1 MINSENVLNTA
12 QLEEIVQTF
21 VHEFCK
27 EKRDIHSQNVT
38 WYTDEDQKEKIRQI
52 GFSKDGRPVAE
63 VVEEMMKEVYHYT
76 RRWKSSALFRIC
88 SGTCFFDFLAW
99 RYYDFCIQYPCRRK

>member
-63 VVEEMMKEVYHYT
+63 VVE
-76 RRWKSSALFRIC
+76 
-88 SGTCFFDFLAW
+88 
-99 RYYDFCIQYPCRRK
+99 

>member
-52 GFSKDGRPVAE
+52 GFSRDGRPVAE
-63 VVEEMMKEVYHYT
+63 VVEEMMKEVYHYRGDGT
-76 RRWKSSALFRIC
+76 IRAFSDLFR
-88 SGTCFFDFLAW
+88 GLLLRFPGLA
-99 RYYDFCIQYPCRRK
+99 IL